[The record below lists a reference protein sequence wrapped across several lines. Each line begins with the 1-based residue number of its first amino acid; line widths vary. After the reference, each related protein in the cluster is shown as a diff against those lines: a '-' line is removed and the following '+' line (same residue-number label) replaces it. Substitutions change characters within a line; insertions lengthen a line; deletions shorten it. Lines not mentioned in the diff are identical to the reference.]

1 MDRSTPQ
8 FWTLELPARG
18 GAKGLLL
25 LLSAMVIGS
34 TALAIEQAHP
44 NGAASVSVIQEMI
57 DLAPEGAVLVI
68 PPGSYI
74 GNLKIEKPITI
85 DGQNGV
91 TIDANGSGTV
101 IQLFSN
107 NVTLRN
113 LRLVN
118 SGEDHN
124 AEDAGIQIR
133 GSGNVV
139 KDVVIENTLFG
150 MTLEKSDSNV
160 IRRNKISSRPLDL
173 GLRGDALKLWYS
185 NGNKVEDNEVVN
197 SRDIVLWYSRNN
209 YLTGNSSSGGRY
221 GLHFMYSVD
230 NVVENNRFFD
240 NSVGISLMYSVG
252 DIVRNNYVAKSTGA
266 TGTCVSLKEASSV
279 TIENNDILYC
289 ATGIYLDLSPFE
301 PGAKDL
307 IIGNRISYNDIA
319 ISFLN
324 DWRDNVFKDNTLR
337 SNMTE
342 VVVFGGG
349 SAHKNE
355 WDGNTWESYE
365 GFDRNQ
371 DGVGDTPQRLY
382 NYAGLVW
389 MEVPNTRFFKD
400 TPILEVLDFLDRLAP
415 FSEPRLLLED
425 KHPLMGKEKAGRS

>member
-1 MDRSTPQ
+1 M
-8 FWTLELPARG
+8 LEPPAGRLT
-18 GAKGLLL
+18 KGLW
-25 LLSAMVIGS
+25 LSFFVLALCS
-34 TALAIEQAHP
+34 TAFVFGQTRQE
-44 NGAASVSVIQEMI
+44 GAASVSVIQEMI
-57 DLAPEGAVLVI
+57 DRAPDGAELVI
-68 PPGSYI
+68 PPGTYV
-74 GNLKIEKPITI
+74 GNLKIEKSITL
-85 DGQNGV
+85 DGQNSV
-91 TIDANGSGTV
+91 TIDANGTGTV

-113 LRLVN
+113 MRLVN

-133 GSGNVV
+133 GSGNVI

-150 MTLEKSDSNV
+150 MTLEKSDNNV
-160 IRRNKISSRPLDL
+160 IRRNKISSRPRDL

-209 YLTGNSSSGGRY
+209 HLTGNSSSGGRY
-221 GLHFMYSVD
+221 GLHFMYAVD
-230 NVVENNRFFD
+230 NLVENNRFFD
-240 NSVGISLMYSVG
+240 NSVGVSLMYSVG
-252 DIVRNNYVAKSTGA
+252 DVVRNNYIAKSTGA
-266 TGTCVSLKEASSV
+266 TGTCVSLKEASGV

-301 PGAKDL
+301 PGTKD
-307 IIGNRISYNDIA
+307 IITGNRISYNDIA

-324 DWRDNVFKDNTLR
+324 DWRDNVFKDNILR

-349 SAHKNE
+349 GAHKNE
-355 WDGNTWESYE
+355 WDGNAWESYE
-365 GFDRNQ
+365 GFDRDK
-371 DGVGDTPQRLY
+371 DGIGDTPQRLY

-400 TPILEVLDFLDRLAP
+400 TPVLEVLDFLDRLAP

-425 KHPLMGKEKAGRS
+425 KRPLMNKGKASRS

>member
-1 MDRSTPQ
+1 MVRSSPP
-8 FWTLELPARG
+8 FWAFETRAGALP
-18 GAKGLLL
+18 KGFG
-25 LLSAMVIGS
+25 LSFL
-34 TALAIEQAHP
+34 ALAIGSAALAVGQSHH
-44 NGAASVSVIQEMI
+44 GDVASVSAIQEMI
-57 DLAPEGAVLVI
+57 DQAPEGAELVI
-68 PPGSYI
+68 PPGNYA
-74 GNLKIEKPITI
+74 GNLKIEKPII
-85 DGQNGV
+85 LDGQSKV
-91 TIDANGSGTV
+91 TIDANGFGTV
-101 IQLFSN
+101 IQIFSN

-113 LRLVN
+113 MRLMN

-150 MTLEKSDSNV
+150 MTLEKSDNNV
-160 IRRNKISSRPLDL
+160 IRRNKISSRPRDL

-185 NGNKVEDNEVVN
+185 NGNKIEDNEVVN

-209 YLTGNSSSGGRY
+209 HLTGNSSRGGRY
-221 GLHFMYSVD
+221 GLHFMYAVD
-230 NVVENNRFFD
+230 NLVENNRFFD

-252 DIVRNNYVAKSTGA
+252 DVVRNNYIAKSTGA

-289 ATGIYLDLSPFE
+289 ANGIYLDLSPFE
-301 PGAKDL
+301 PGTRD
-307 IIGNRISYNDIA
+307 IISGNRISYNDIA

-324 DWRDNVFKDNTLR
+324 DWHDNVFKDNALR

-349 SAHKNE
+349 SAQKNE
-355 WDGNTWESYE
+355 WDGNSWESYE
-365 GFDRNQ
+365 GFDRDK
-371 DGVGDTPQRLY
+371 DGVGDTPKRLY

-400 TPILEVLDFLDRLAP
+400 TPVLEVLDFLDRLAP

-425 KHPLMGKEKAGRS
+425 KRPLMNRGKAGLS